1 MSGSSIVNDN
11 ILTEIHKVLMK
22 IDRRLEF
29 IEKTVK
35 ESNSKKVNDKK
46 QQLNG

>member
-1 MSGSSIVNDN
+1 MNGSSIVNDN

-29 IEKTVK
+29 IEKNVK
-35 ESNSKKVNDKK
+35 NSNSKKVDDKK